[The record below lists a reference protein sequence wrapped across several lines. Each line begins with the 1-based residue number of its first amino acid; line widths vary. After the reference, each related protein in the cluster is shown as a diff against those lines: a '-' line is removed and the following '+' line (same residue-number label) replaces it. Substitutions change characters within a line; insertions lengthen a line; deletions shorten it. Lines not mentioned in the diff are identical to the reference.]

1 MKKLIE
7 FTEKYKKKALPDIK
21 PGDTVKVYERFFD
34 RNKERIQVFEGI
46 VIARK
51 HGSEIGATITVR
63 RVLDGVGVEKT
74 FPLHSPTI
82 QKIEI
87 VKRSKV
93 RRAKLYYLRN
103 IIGKIRLRR
112 KDVDLELL
120 QPKEEP
126 AQEKEEQKDVE
137 QEQVEEIKG
146 AVETQSK
153 EAKEET
159 EQPEE
164 KPREQGTEE
173 TTPKK
178 QEETEKPQESAETT
192 ETKEEK
198 PVEISEPA
206 GEEQKSEEEK
216 KENQ

>member
-93 RRAKLYYLRN
+93 RRAKLYYMRQRE
-103 IIGKIRLRR
+103 GKKARM
-112 KDVDLELL
+112 KTKELL
-120 QPKEEP
+120 GVEWEPEDELKEKAETGTKEETAEVKEEAEKGEVEEKPEKESEKETEKKEKKKTEESPKEETKR
-126 AQEKEEQKDVE
+126 EK
-137 QEQVEEIKG
+137 
-146 AVETQSK
+146 
-153 EAKEET
+153 
-159 EQPEE
+159 PEE
-164 KPREQGTEE
+164 GSED
-173 TTPKK
+173 KK
-178 QEETEKPQESAETT
+178 D
-192 ETKEEK
+192 
-198 PVEISEPA
+198 
-206 GEEQKSEEEK
+206 
-216 KENQ
+216 